1 MNKTDYRNGEAQLM
15 QFVREKGKRVPKIL
29 PNGKIVRDSK
39 GKIVMERE
47 KGLPRGILVAGMV
60 NGVVCIGWSY
70 TDKRMDRFDK
80 QRGIDIAT
88 GRMITPSSSE
98 IVPHKVVKEIEKNF
112 LPRVQKY
119 FGVKPAVGVI
129 P

>member
-1 MNKTDYRNGEAQLM
+1 MNKSDYRSGEAQLM

-29 PNGKIVRDSK
+29 ADGKIARDAK

-47 KGLPRGILVAGMV
+47 KGMPRGILVAGMV
-60 NGVVCIGWSY
+60 DGAVCIGWSY

-98 IVPHKVVKEIEKNF
+98 IVPRKVMKEIENNF
-112 LPRVQKY
+112 IPRVEKY
-119 FGVKPAVGVI
+119 FGVNFE
-129 P
+129 